1 MNNIINTSEIEV
13 GDTFATYAK
22 LVTALG
28 LNICTG
34 KQGGFYNV
42 YNV

>member
-1 MNNIINTSEIEV
+1 MINTDDIKV

-28 LNICTG
+28 LNSCTG
-34 KQGGFYNV
+34 KQRI
-42 YNV
+42 